1 MDVNITLDLQ
11 TILARQIQRSSLTM
25 DSDSV
30 MDQFDSLANKKH
42 KIMFKLWVIAH
53 REYVAMVGTK
63 AFLFT
68 LVMMPIL
75 MFGSLLA
82 MPVLNRVSGGK
93 TQKIAIADGTGRLFS
108 YIERAARE
116 RNESIKTKTAEPIE
130 TKSGKVDSRSD
141 FMGQQADIWEFV
153 AAPNDLSQDQ
163 RLEYSNQIRNGDI
176 YALVEIPNSFL
187 EPIQISATESPT
199 QSKTKTPK
207 PNAKFY
213 SQDAL
218 ISGARAWLGTL
229 ISQMLREARM
239 EQFGLDK
246 IDPMIFAQIDARVE
260 LIPSMPI
267 KASDAG
273 KSDDHS
279 VMDSLVNMFLPFG
292 VMMLMFMVIL
302 MAAQPMLESAMEEK
316 SLRISEVLLGSVTP
330 SQLMGGKLL
339 GNVAGSLVIF
349 VLYGAGGL
357 FFLNYQGLADKI
369 PLSVLPWFLL
379 FQLLGVLFFSSIFL
393 TVGASVNELKE
404 AQTLLLPVWLVL
416 MAPMMVWFIA
426 VREPNGIVSTTLS
439 FFPPSCPMMMVL
451 RLASGTTI
459 PFWQPPLAAVVM
471 ILSTYGIVTLAGR
484 IYRAGLLRNE
494 GIRSISQLLK
504 RTLG

>member
-1 MDVNITLDLQ
+1 MGHIKVRNL
-11 TILARQIQRSSLTM
+11 R
-25 DSDSV
+25 
-30 MDQFDSLANKKH
+30 N
-42 KIMFKLWVIAH
+42 MFKLWVIAH

-82 MPVLNRVSGGK
+82 MPLLNRVSGGK
-93 TQKIAIADGTGRLFS
+93 TQKIVVSDGTNQLFADL
-108 YIERAARE
+108 EKAANQ
-116 RNESIKTKTAEPIE
+116 RNETIRSKTSEPPKPNSSKKTKEE
-130 TKSGKVDSRSD
+130 SGHS
-141 FMGQQADIWEFV
+141 FMEQNADIWELV
-153 AAPNDLSQDQ
+153 AGPTELSDEE
-163 RLEYSNQIRNGDI
+163 RLKFSDQIRNGDI
-176 YALVEIPNSFL
+176 YALVEIPPSFL
-187 EPIQISATESPT
+187 NPTTSPT
-199 QSKTKTPK
+199 TEESQASETAISTPS
-207 PNAKFY
+207 AKFY

-218 ISGARAWLGTL
+218 MSGARGWLSSIL
-229 ISQMLREARM
+229 SQRLRDARM
-239 EQFGLDK
+239 QHYGIDK
-246 IDPMIFAQIDARVE
+246 IDPKIFAQIDARVE
-260 LIPSMPI
+260 LLPCMPI
-267 KASDAG
+267 KVSDAG
-273 KSDDHS
+273 KTDDHS

-426 VREPNGIVSTTLS
+426 VREPNGIVATSLS

-451 RLASGTTI
+451 RLASGTTV
-459 PFWQPPLAAVVM
+459 PFWQPPLAAIVM
-471 ILSTYGIVTLAGR
+471 IASTYGIVTLAGK

-494 GIRSISQLLK
+494 GVRSVGQLLK
-504 RTLG
+504 RTFLKSS

>member
-1 MDVNITLDLQ
+1 MGNPTQ
-11 TILARQIQRSSLTM
+11 RQIPIKRYNLFWIRTTNPTARKRY
-25 DSDSV
+25 
-30 MDQFDSLANKKH
+30 L
-42 KIMFKLWVIAH
+42 MFKLWVIAH

-63 AFLFT
+63 AFVFT

-75 MFGSLLA
+75 MFGSLLV
-82 MPVLNRVSGGK
+82 MPLLNRVSGGK
-93 TQKIAIADGTGRLFS
+93 TQKLIVSDGTGQLFANL
-108 YIERAARE
+108 EKAAKK
-116 RNESIKTKTAEPIE
+116 RNEAIQSVSAKPDE
-130 TKSGKVDSRSD
+130 TEKGQDNSKPS
-141 FMGQQADIWEFV
+141 FMDQQADIWELI
-153 AAPNDLSQDQ
+153 AAPQELTDED
-163 RLEYSNQIRNGDI
+163 RLLYSEQIRNGDI
-176 YALVEIPNSFL
+176 YALVEIPASL
-187 EPIQISATESPT
+187 LQPT
-199 QSKTKTPK
+199 QTLPAEGTEEGEQEIASRS
-207 PNAKFY
+207 AKFY

-218 ISGARAWLGTL
+218 MSGARSWLGAL
-229 ISQMLREARM
+229 ISQKLREVRM

-246 IDPMIFAQIDARVE
+246 IDPKIFAQIDARVE
-260 LIPSMPI
+260 LSPSMPI
-267 KASDAG
+267 KVADVG
-273 KSDDHS
+273 KSDKSS

-349 VLYGAGGL
+349 VLYGAGGF
-357 FFLNYQGLADKI
+357 FFLNYQGLAGKL

-426 VREPNGIVSTTLS
+426 VREPNGIVATTLS

-451 RLASGTTI
+451 RLASGTTV
-459 PFWQPPLAAVVM
+459 PFWQPPLAAIIM
-471 ILSTYGIVTLAGR
+471 IATTYGMVRLAGR

-494 GIRSISQLLK
+494 GVRSISQLLK
-504 RTLG
+504 RTFARS

>member
-1 MDVNITLDLQ
+1 
-11 TILARQIQRSSLTM
+11 
-25 DSDSV
+25 
-30 MDQFDSLANKKH
+30 
-42 KIMFKLWVIAH
+42 MFKLWVIAH

-82 MPVLNRVSGGK
+82 MPVLNRATGGK
-93 TQKIAIADGTGRLFS
+93 TQKIVVADGTRQLFAI
-108 YIERAARE
+108 IEKAATQ
-116 RNESIKTKTAEPIE
+116 RNESIKSAPAEPKE
-130 TKSGKVDSRSD
+130 TQTNKVVTRPS
-141 FMGQQADIWEFV
+141 FMEQQADNWAFIE
-153 AAPNDLSQDQ
+153 APNELSNDQ
-163 RLEYSNQIRNGDI
+163 RLKYSDQIRNGDI

-187 EPIQISATESPT
+187 DPT
-199 QSKTKTPK
+199 QASLTEGAAAELAEGTTPT
-207 PNAKFY
+207 PNPKAKFY

-218 ISGARAWLGTL
+218 MSGARSWLSSI
-229 ISQMLREARM
+229 ISQRLREVRM

-246 IDPMIFAQIDARVE
+246 IDPKIFAQIDARVE
-260 LIPSMPI
+260 LLPSMPI

-279 VMDSLVNMFLPFG
+279 VIDSLVNMFLPFG

-316 SLRISEVLLGSVTP
+316 SLRISEVLLGSVKP

-349 VLYGAGGL
+349 VLYGSGGL

-393 TVGASVNELKE
+393 TVGASVSELKE

-426 VREPNGIVSTTLS
+426 IREPNGIVATTLS

-451 RLASGTTI
+451 RLASGTTV
-459 PFWQPPLAAVVM
+459 PFWQPPLAAIIM
-471 ILSTYGIVTLAGR
+471 LATTYGMVTLAGR

-494 GIRSISQLLK
+494 GVRSISQLLK
-504 RTLG
+504 RTFARG

>member
-1 MDVNITLDLQ
+1 
-11 TILARQIQRSSLTM
+11 
-25 DSDSV
+25 
-30 MDQFDSLANKKH
+30 
-42 KIMFKLWVIAH
+42 MFKLWVIAH

-75 MFGSLLA
+75 MFGSLLV

-93 TQKIAIADGTGRLFS
+93 TQKLVIADGTGQLFS
-108 YIERAARE
+108 KLENAAKL
-116 RNESIKTKTAEPIE
+116 RNEAIQSVSPKQEDAKKA
-130 TKSGKVDSRSD
+130 KADSKPT
-141 FMGQQADIWEFV
+141 FMDAQADIWELI
-153 AAPNDLSQDQ
+153 AAPQELTDDE
-163 RLEYSNQIRNGDI
+163 RLKYSDQIRNGDI
-176 YALVEIPNSFL
+176 YALVEIPAL
-187 EPIQISATESPT
+187 LLQPTESTPT
-199 QSKTKTPK
+199 EGTEEEGAKEIVSRS
-207 PNAKFY
+207 AKFY

-218 ISGARAWLGTL
+218 ISGARGWLGSL
-229 ISQMLREARM
+229 ISQQLREVRM

-246 IDPMIFAQIDARVE
+246 IDPKIFAQIDARVE
-260 LIPSMPI
+260 LMPSMPI
-267 KASDAG
+267 KLSDAG
-273 KSDDHS
+273 KPDGSS
-279 VMDSLVNMFLPFG
+279 VMDSLVSMFLPFG

-349 VLYGAGGL
+349 FLYGAGGF
-357 FFLNYQGLADKI
+357 FFLNYQGLADKL

-426 VREPNGIVSTTLS
+426 IREPNGIVATTLS
-439 FFPPSCPMMMVL
+439 FFPPSSPMMMVL
-451 RLASGTTI
+451 RLASGTTV
-459 PFWQPPLAAVVM
+459 PFWQPPLAAIIM
-471 ILSTYGIVTLAGR
+471 ICSTYGMVTLAGR

-494 GIRSISQLLK
+494 GVRSISQLIK
-504 RTLG
+504 RTFARS

>member
-1 MDVNITLDLQ
+1 
-11 TILARQIQRSSLTM
+11 
-25 DSDSV
+25 
-30 MDQFDSLANKKH
+30 
-42 KIMFKLWVIAH
+42 MFKLWVIAH

-93 TQKIAIADGTGRLFS
+93 TQKIVVSDGTGQLFEKLELAS
-108 YIERAARE
+108 KA
-116 RNESIKTKTAEPIE
+116 RNESLRTKPTEAIE
-130 TKSGKVDSRSD
+130 TKTGKLGSRPS
-141 FMGQQADIWEFV
+141 FMEQQADIWELV
-153 AAPNDLSQDQ
+153 AAPNELTDTQ
-163 RLEYSNQIRNGDI
+163 RLEYSDQIRNGDI
-176 YALVEIPNSFL
+176 YALVEIPSSFL
-187 EPIQISATESPT
+187 SVPEVSDVLTTEGTTSSDTAKAAP
-199 QSKTKTPK
+199 S
-207 PNAKFY
+207 AKFY

-218 ISGARAWLGTL
+218 MSGARGWLGAMV
-229 ISQMLREARM
+229 SQRLREVRM
-239 EQFGLDK
+239 EQYGLDK
-246 IDPMIFAQIDARVE
+246 IDPKIFAKIDARVE
-260 LIPSMPI
+260 LLPSMPI

-279 VMDSLVNMFLPFG
+279 VIDSLVNMFLPFG

-426 VREPNGIVSTTLS
+426 IREPNGIVATTLS

-451 RLASGTTI
+451 RLASGTTV

-471 ILSTYGIVTLAGR
+471 IASTFGIVTLAGR

-494 GIRSISQLLK
+494 GVRSISQLFK
-504 RTLG
+504 RTFARS

>member
-1 MDVNITLDLQ
+1 
-11 TILARQIQRSSLTM
+11 
-25 DSDSV
+25 
-30 MDQFDSLANKKH
+30 
-42 KIMFKLWVIAH
+42 MFKLWVIAH

-93 TQKIAIADGTGRLFS
+93 TQKIVVSDGTGQLF
-108 YIERAARE
+108 EKLEQATKV
-116 RNESIKTKTAEPIE
+116 RNESLQKNPDQPIKTRTG
-130 TKSGKVDSRSD
+130 KSSSRPS
-141 FMGQQADIWEFV
+141 FMDQQADIWELV
-153 AAPNDLSQDQ
+153 AVPNELSDTQ
-163 RLEYSNQIRNGDI
+163 RLEYSDQIRNGDI
-176 YALVEIPNSFL
+176 YALIEIPSSFL
-187 EPIQISATESPT
+187 NATEFPPT
-199 QSKTKTPK
+199 DGTTLDKAATPT
-207 PNAKFY
+207 PSAKFY

-218 ISGARAWLGTL
+218 ISGARGWLSA
-229 ISQMLREARM
+229 IVSQRLREVRM

-246 IDPMIFAQIDARVE
+246 IDPKIFAQIDARVE
-260 LIPSMPI
+260 LLPSMPI

-279 VMDSLVNMFLPFG
+279 VVDSLVNMFLPFG

-426 VREPNGIVSTTLS
+426 IREPNGIVATTLS

-451 RLASGTTI
+451 RLASGTTV
-459 PFWQPPLAAVVM
+459 PFWQPPLAAIVM
-471 ILSTYGIVTLAGR
+471 IVSTYGIVTLAGR

-494 GIRSISQLLK
+494 GVRSISQLLK
-504 RTLG
+504 RTFARS

>member
-1 MDVNITLDLQ
+1 
-11 TILARQIQRSSLTM
+11 
-25 DSDSV
+25 
-30 MDQFDSLANKKH
+30 
-42 KIMFKLWVIAH
+42 MFKVWVIAH

-82 MPVLNRVSGGK
+82 MPVLNRATGGK
-93 TQKIAIADGTGRLFS
+93 TQKIVVADGTRQLFAI
-108 YIERAARE
+108 IEKAATQ
-116 RNESIKTKTAEPIE
+116 RNELIKSTPAEPKE
-130 TKSGKVDSRSD
+130 TRTNKVVTRPS
-141 FMGQQADIWEFV
+141 FMEQQADNWEFI
-153 AAPNDLSQDQ
+153 AAPNELSNDH
-163 RLEYSNQIRNGDI
+163 RLEYSDQIRNGDI

-187 EPIQISATESPT
+187 DPT
-199 QSKTKTPK
+199 QASLTEETAAELAEGTTPTPIPK
-207 PNAKFY
+207 AKFY

-218 ISGARAWLGTL
+218 MSGARSWLSTI
-229 ISQMLREARM
+229 ISQRLREVRM

-246 IDPMIFAQIDARVE
+246 IDPKIFAQIDARVE
-260 LIPSMPI
+260 LLPSMPI

-273 KSDDHS
+273 KSDEHS
-279 VMDSLVNMFLPFG
+279 VIDSLVNMFLPFG

-316 SLRISEVLLGSVTP
+316 SLRISEVLLGSVKP

-349 VLYGAGGL
+349 VLYGSGGL

-426 VREPNGIVSTTLS
+426 IREPNGIVATTLS

-451 RLASGTTI
+451 RLASGTTV
-459 PFWQPPLAAVVM
+459 PFWQPPLAAIIM
-471 ILSTYGIVTLAGR
+471 LATTYGMVTLAGR

-494 GIRSISQLLK
+494 GVRSISQLLK
-504 RTLG
+504 RTMARS

>member
-1 MDVNITLDLQ
+1 
-11 TILARQIQRSSLTM
+11 
-25 DSDSV
+25 
-30 MDQFDSLANKKH
+30 
-42 KIMFKLWVIAH
+42 MFKLWVIAH

-93 TQKIAIADGTGRLFS
+93 TQKIVVSDGTGQLFERL
-108 YIERAARE
+108 EQAAKA
-116 RNESIKTKTAEPIE
+116 RNESLQKNPSLPME
-130 TKSGKVDSRSD
+130 TRTGKSSSRPS
-141 FMGQQADIWEFV
+141 FMDQQADIWELV
-153 AAPNDLSQDQ
+153 AAPNELSDTQ
-163 RLEYSNQIRNGDI
+163 RLEYSDQIRNADI
-176 YALVEIPNSFL
+176 YALVEIPSSFL
-187 EPIQISATESPT
+187 NATEVPPT
-199 QSKTKTPK
+199 DEATADKAATPT
-207 PNAKFY
+207 PSAKFY

-218 ISGARAWLGTL
+218 ISGARGWLSA
-229 ISQMLREARM
+229 IVSQRLREVRM

-246 IDPMIFAQIDARVE
+246 IDPKIFAQIDARVE
-260 LIPSMPI
+260 LLPSMPI

-279 VMDSLVNMFLPFG
+279 VVDSLVNMFLPFG

-357 FFLNYQGLADKI
+357 FFLNYQGFADKI

-426 VREPNGIVSTTLS
+426 IREPNGIVATTLS

-451 RLASGTTI
+451 RLASGTTV
-459 PFWQPPLAAVVM
+459 PFWQPPLAALVM
-471 ILSTYGIVTLAGR
+471 IVSTYGIVTLAGR

-494 GIRSISQLLK
+494 GVRSISQLLK
-504 RTLG
+504 RTFAR

>member
-1 MDVNITLDLQ
+1 
-11 TILARQIQRSSLTM
+11 
-25 DSDSV
+25 
-30 MDQFDSLANKKH
+30 
-42 KIMFKLWVIAH
+42 MFKLWIIAH

-68 LVMMPIL
+68 LIMMPIL

-82 MPVLNRVSGGK
+82 MPLLNQVSGGK
-93 TQKIAIADGTGRLFS
+93 TQKIIVSDGTGRLFAI
-108 YIERAARE
+108 IEKAAIG
-116 RNESIKTKTAEPIE
+116 RNESIQTEPTEPTKPTEPIKTK
-130 TKSGKVDSRSD
+130 KGKTNSRPS
-141 FMGQQADIWEFV
+141 FMDQQADIWEFV
-153 AAPNDLSQDQ
+153 AAPNELSDDQ
-163 RLEYSNQIRNGDI
+163 RLEYSDQIRDGDI
-176 YALVEIPNSFL
+176 YALVEIPKTFL
-187 EPIQISATESPT
+187 DAIEAAPT
-199 QSKTKTPK
+199 DGGPDEKTAPSTA
-207 PNAKFY
+207 NAKFY

-218 ISGARAWLGTL
+218 MSGARSWLSTL
-229 ISQMLREARM
+229 ISQRLREVRM
-239 EQFGLDK
+239 EQYGLDK
-246 IDPMIFAQIDARVE
+246 IDPKIFAQIDARVE
-260 LIPSMPI
+260 LLPSMPI
-267 KASDAG
+267 KKSDTG
-273 KSDDHS
+273 KSDQNS
-279 VMDSLVNMFLPFG
+279 VIDSLVSMFLPFG

-357 FFLNYQGLADKI
+357 FFLNYQGLSDKI
-369 PLSVLPWFLL
+369 PLGLLPWFLL

-404 AQTLLLPVWLVL
+404 AQTLLLPVWMVL

-451 RLASGTTI
+451 RLASGTTV
-459 PFWQPPLAAVVM
+459 PFWQPPLAACIM
-471 ILSTYGIVTLAGR
+471 IASTYGIVTLAGR

-494 GIRSISQLLK
+494 GVRSIGQLLR
-504 RTLG
+504 RTIVRS

>member
-1 MDVNITLDLQ
+1 
-11 TILARQIQRSSLTM
+11 
-25 DSDSV
+25 
-30 MDQFDSLANKKH
+30 
-42 KIMFKLWVIAH
+42 MFKLWVIAH

-63 AFLFT
+63 AFVFT

-75 MFGSLLA
+75 MFGSLLV
-82 MPVLNRVSGGK
+82 MPVLNRVTGGK
-93 TQKIAIADGTGRLFS
+93 TQKIVVADGTGQLFAILEKAS
-108 YIERAARE
+108 KS
-116 RNESIKTKTAEPIE
+116 RNELIQTKPNTPNEL
-130 TKSGKVDSRSD
+130 KSSKSKGSKSEEAAA
-141 FMGQQADIWEFV
+141 FMEQPSDIWELV
-153 AAPNDLSQDQ
+153 AAPNELSYEE
-163 RLEYSNQIRNGDI
+163 RLKYSDQIRNSDI
-176 YALVEIPNSFL
+176 YALVEIPSSFL
-187 EPIQISATESPT
+187 KPTALPSTDGTSDSESDAPT
-199 QSKTKTPK
+199 
-207 PNAKFY
+207 AVARFY

-218 ISGARAWLGTL
+218 MSGARGWLSAIL
-229 ISQMLREARM
+229 SQRLRDTRM

-246 IDPMIFAQIDARVE
+246 IDPKVFALVDAKVE
-260 LIPSMPI
+260 LAPSVPI
-267 KASDAG
+267 KASDTG
-273 KSDDHS
+273 KSGDHS
-279 VMDSLVNMFLPFG
+279 VMDSLVSMFLPFG

-302 MAAQPMLESAMEEK
+302 MAAQPILESSMEEK
-316 SLRISEVLLGSVTP
+316 NLRISEVLLGSVTP

-357 FFLNYQGLADKI
+357 FFLNYQGLADKL
-369 PLSVLPWFLL
+369 PLSLLPWFLL

-393 TVGASVNELKE
+393 TIGASVNELKE

-451 RLASGTTI
+451 RLASGSTV

-471 ILSTYGIVTLAGR
+471 IVSTYGIVNLAGR

-494 GIRSISQLLK
+494 GVRSIRQLLN
-504 RTLG
+504 RTFAKSS

>member
-1 MDVNITLDLQ
+1 
-11 TILARQIQRSSLTM
+11 
-25 DSDSV
+25 
-30 MDQFDSLANKKH
+30 
-42 KIMFKLWVIAH
+42 MFKLWVIAH

-82 MPVLNRVSGGK
+82 MPVLNQVTGGK
-93 TQKIAIADGTGRLFS
+93 TQKIVVADGTTQLFAI
-108 YIERAARE
+108 IETAARQ
-116 RNESIKTKTAEPIE
+116 RSKSIKSIPTEPIE
-130 TKSGKVDSRSD
+130 TQKNKLDSRHS
-141 FMGQQADIWEFV
+141 FMDQQADNWEFV
-153 AAPNDLSQDQ
+153 AASNELSNAQ
-163 RLEYSNQIRNGDI
+163 RLEYNNQIRNGDI

-187 EPIQISATESPT
+187 DPKQASPT
-199 QSKTKTPK
+199 EKSTEKSTEGKTPI
-207 PNAKFY
+207 PNSKAKFY

-218 ISGARAWLGTL
+218 MSGARAWLGTL
-229 ISQMLREARM
+229 ISQRLREVRM

-246 IDPMIFAQIDARVE
+246 IDPKIFAQIDARVE
-260 LIPSMPI
+260 LLPSMPI
-267 KASDAG
+267 KASDVG

-279 VMDSLVNMFLPFG
+279 VIDSLVNMFLPFG

-349 VLYGAGGL
+349 VLYGSGGL

-426 VREPNGIVSTTLS
+426 IREPNGIVSTTLS

-451 RLASGTTI
+451 RLASGTTV
-459 PFWQPPLAAVVM
+459 PFWQPPLAAIVM
-471 ILSTYGIVTLAGR
+471 IASTYGIVTLAGH
-484 IYRAGLLRNE
+484 IYRASLLRNE
-494 GIRSISQLLK
+494 GVRSISHLLK
-504 RTLG
+504 RTFARS

>member
-1 MDVNITLDLQ
+1 
-11 TILARQIQRSSLTM
+11 
-25 DSDSV
+25 
-30 MDQFDSLANKKH
+30 
-42 KIMFKLWVIAH
+42 MFKLWVIAH

-82 MPVLNRVSGGK
+82 MPVLNRVTGGK
-93 TQKIAIADGTGRLFS
+93 TQKIAVADGTGQLFAI
-108 YIERAARE
+108 IEKAATQ
-116 RNESIKTKTAEPIE
+116 RNESIRSMPTEPIG
-130 TKSGKVDSRSD
+130 TQKSKIDSRHS
-141 FMGQQADIWEFV
+141 FMDQKADNWEFV
-153 AAPNDLSQDQ
+153 AVPNELSDAQ
-163 RLEYSNQIRNGDI
+163 RLEFNDQIRSGDI

-187 EPIQISATESPT
+187 DPKQDFPPEGSTEDETHIPN
-199 QSKTKTPK
+199 PK
-207 PNAKFY
+207 AKFF

-218 ISGARAWLGTL
+218 MSGARAWLSTL
-229 ISQMLREARM
+229 ISQRLREIRM

-246 IDPMIFAQIDARVE
+246 IDPKIFAQIDARVE
-260 LIPSMPI
+260 LLPSVPI
-267 KASDAG
+267 KASDVG

-349 VLYGAGGL
+349 VLYGSGGL

-451 RLASGTTI
+451 RLASGTTV
-459 PFWQPPLAAVVM
+459 PFWQPPLAAIVM
-471 ILSTYGIVTLAGR
+471 IASTYGIVTLAGR

-494 GIRSISQLLK
+494 GVRSISQLLK
-504 RTLG
+504 RTFARR